1 LERRVTPEAAGDP
14 VAELGYDP
22 SMRPGLVNIRQPTT
36 GDRRSILRRA
46 VPVAVAL
53 ILLVS
58 SSAAAADTFGDFL
71 DIEVVRVYDGDTF
84 FVDIPDVHPLFG
96 REIGIRVRGIDTP
109 EIRGSCEQERK
120 LAVIARDIAI
130 EALFAADQ
138 VDLVDVERGKYFRI
152 VATVLID
159 GVDLG
164 DILIEAGCAV
174 VYDGDGPSPTWCD
187 DDE

>member
-1 LERRVTPEAAGDP
+1 MTPGAAGDP
-14 VAELGYDP
+14 VAELGYDR
-22 SMRPGLVNIRQPTT
+22 SMRPGLMNIRQPTT
-36 GDRRSILRRA
+36 DDRRSILRCV
-46 VPVAVAL
+46 VPVVVAL

-58 SSAAAADTFGDFL
+58 SSTTAAADTFGDFL
-71 DIEVVRVYDGDTF
+71 DVEVVRVYDGDTF

-120 LAVIARDIAI
+120 LAVIAREIAI

-174 VYDGDGPSPTWCD
+174 AYDGDGPSPTWCD